1 MTEQERGR
9 GMVKR
14 IKACW
19 IHSEENTEGECVRY
33 TDYQS
38 LETELYTLTKERD
51 ALLVANNKRKK

>member
-1 MTEQERGR
+1 
-9 GMVKR
+9 MVKR